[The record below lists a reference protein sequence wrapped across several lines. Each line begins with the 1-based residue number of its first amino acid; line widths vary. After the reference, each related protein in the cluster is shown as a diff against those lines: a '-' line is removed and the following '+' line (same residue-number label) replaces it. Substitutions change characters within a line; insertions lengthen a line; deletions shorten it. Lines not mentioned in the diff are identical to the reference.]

1 MFERRT
7 ANRERKSWLVQGH
20 VGPGEPSACLSEWN
34 CHRREQSEHGSCLSS
49 PWPWAL
55 LSICGMV
62 ETQFWLRLTAPS
74 CATSL
79 LLSTPSYC
87 CCCFCFFL
95 TLEVLVHIMQ
105 NKTLFSVHFSLFNFI
120 NAWTASSKVRAQLVV
135 IWSPFMPTLGF
146 FSPPNPL
153 NPVFLVPVS
162 CSPES
167 PVTLLSFLFSPVG
180 HLWERTYSRG
190 CFCERQTDGP

>member
-1 MFERRT
+1 M
-7 ANRERKSWLVQGH
+7 A
-20 VGPGEPSACLSEWN
+20 LSTTLHLWDGGN
-34 CHRREQSEHGSCLSS
+34 PVL
-49 PWPWAL
+49 
-55 LSICGMV
+55 
-62 ETQFWLRLTAPS
+62 TQTY
-74 CATSL
+74 CSL
-79 LLSTPSYC
+79 LCYISLTFHSILLLL
-87 CCCFCFFL
+87 FFVFFFL
-95 TLEVLVHIMQ
+95 TLEVLVHTMQ

-135 IWSPFMPTLGF
+135 IWRPFMPTLGF

-153 NPVFLVPVS
+153 HPVFLVPVS